1 MAWGASLG
9 FPKECCY
16 AIPYLATMLAN
27 RFSNHPPSFFFWG
40 NRVGGWSVFNST
52 ATGFVVIVW
61 SAMDFTRKSRK
72 SITAECCFFFN
83 KPQILLN
90 RRPGWI
96 WNCKEDLCGIWF
108 SLFCNLFQNLFSK
121 SLKCGFSTYWTEG
134 SKVLEAGTF
143 QFGLICIYWLTQYL
157 ENK

>member
-1 MAWGASLG
+1 MRSKPWIPQGMLLCNSIPCHNACKSL
-9 FPKECCY
+9 
-16 AIPYLATMLAN
+16 LQ
-27 RFSNHPPSFFFWG
+27 PPTLLLLLG